1 MYGGGERAPGGSNGS
16 DSLSTASIWNKEVLT
31 LAAPI
36 ESQVV
41 SEIDPIAVQHAEL
54 VKKYPV
60 VVLGKEVIFNVPP
73 LYGKDCPWCCH
84 KVLLPVPT
92 IWIYGI

>member
-1 MYGGGERAPGGSNGS
+1 MANYKCMEDRERAPGVAVTDPIPCPQVSG
-16 DSLSTASIWNKEVLT
+16 IKEVLT

-41 SEIDPIAVQHAEL
+41 SEIDPIAVPHAEL

-60 VVLGKEVIFNVPP
+60 VVVGKEVIFNVPP
-73 LYGKDCPWCCH
+73 L
-84 KVLLPVPT
+84 
-92 IWIYGI
+92 